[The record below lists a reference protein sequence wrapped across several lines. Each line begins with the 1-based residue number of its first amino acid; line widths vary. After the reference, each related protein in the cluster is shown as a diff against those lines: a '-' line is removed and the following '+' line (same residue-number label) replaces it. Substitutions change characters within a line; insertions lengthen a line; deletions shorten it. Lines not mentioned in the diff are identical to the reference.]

1 MLRKVGDIAEFTE
14 LGDYLVAHFSAGM
27 RVRVALGVVT
37 STDPEI
43 LILGE
48 GIGNVDAA
56 FMKKSRKR
64 LQELVERSGILVFA
78 SLQRVPGAAV

>member
-1 MLRKVGDIAEFTE
+1 
-14 LGDYLVAHFSAGM
+14 M
-27 RVRVALGVVT
+27 R
-37 STDPEI
+37 
-43 LILGE
+43 

-78 SLQRVPGAAV
+78 SHSNEFLAQLVIARCGSITADPAGGRDRGGRRGP